1 MEIICIKLILVYTKE
16 ALIQW
21 KFYSVIN
28 LFYAAI
34 LTLANV
40 RL

>member
-1 MEIICIKLILVYTKE
+1 MVFISIQIILVYTKE